1 MFTQPS
7 PEKIASAYVGNPAPL
22 ARKVDQD
29 KKQNG
34 GIPKDLRQLMALNDI
49 AEGKQSMGIQQALQ
63 IPTNM
68 PTVAQA
74 TQQQAQQAIQARM
87 MQMAREQQRLQQK
100 PPILPPGTPQPDAQP
115 QGIDTLETNTG
126 DAYAEGGI
134 IGFDGTKSSFVKDLG
149 AFAEKLKG
157 AFTETEEEKA
167 ARKLQQQIQQEGAPI
182 GYFTKGSEDYDKKS
196 ALRTFIGENPTVVKN
211 PAFQADPVAFME
223 KTKNVN
229 TAQDVNVGKSSYV
242 PNAQADAMETNKL
255 FNLAATPSAEAVAPT
270 NVAAPKPP
278 RTQKT
283 QAAQTGARVNAD
295 SAPMP
300 GGLKDLAGIPS
311 MGVGRAYERDM
322 LKEDPA
328 KAMATLKALYDKE
341 VGARDLSI
349 YDRTS
354 AELEARKQ
362 KIAQQRAPKSG
373 FEGLM
378 DYLDN
383 IAEAGGKTW
392 YDAGSRGGALQK
404 KKRLGLEEQENALMD
419 KILELGAKKSDALY
433 AEKKG
438 MFDLTQA
445 EKNRIIKDKQQ
456 LAQSLGLSEDKE
468 RELIQTALENEKN
481 RLNDIKKAGI
491 SASAGNRDDLLGRA
505 LLIKKDN
512 PTISIEEAIKRAA
525 IATYAGQTAVAEGK
539 NDAATEKA
547 VAAIRAKYAGTMKF
561 LSPDSPLFKRQAAM
575 MEQDIADA
583 RRESGGAGLPSALPA
598 KKPEGVTVTKIGS

>member
-1 MFTQPS
+1 
-7 PEKIASAYVGNPAPL
+7 
-22 ARKVDQD
+22 
-29 KKQNG
+29 
-34 GIPKDLRQLMALNDI
+34 
-49 AEGKQSMGIQQALQ
+49 
-63 IPTNM
+63 
-68 PTVAQA
+68 
-74 TQQQAQQAIQARM
+74 
-87 MQMAREQQRLQQK
+87 
-100 PPILPPGTPQPDAQP
+100 
-115 QGIDTLETNTG
+115 
-126 DAYAEGGI
+126 
-134 IGFDGTKSSFVKDLG
+134 
-149 AFAEKLKG
+149 
-157 AFTETEEEKA
+157 
-167 ARKLQQQIQQEGAPI
+167 
-182 GYFTKGSEDYDKKS
+182 
-196 ALRTFIGENPTVVKN
+196 
-211 PAFQADPVAFME
+211 
-223 KTKNVN
+223 
-229 TAQDVNVGKSSYV
+229 
-242 PNAQADAMETNKL
+242 
-255 FNLAATPSAEAVAPT
+255 
-270 NVAAPKPP
+270 
-278 RTQKT
+278 
-283 QAAQTGARVNAD
+283 
-295 SAPMP
+295 MP

-383 IAEAGGKTW
+383 VAEAGGKTW

-525 IATYAGQTAVAEGK
+525 VATYAGQTAVAEGK

-575 MEQDIADA
+575 MEKDIADA
-583 RRESGGAGLPSALPA
+583 RGTGGAGLPSA
-598 KKPEGVTVTKIGS
+598 VTSPSTGKVKFVGYE